1 MKRAGGPKV
10 AGRAATGRK
19 PLLRTATSVG
29 NLAVMRWTAA
39 APAVLVSSIWAIARA
54 QTATNSALAP
64 DGGAPP
70 ALEDGGSVSRPF
82 SAAPDG
88 GVASFGPTT
97 PGPGSTEIQRRNGVD
112 YVGNG
117 RISAAAPDGG
127 ASADSRAGDNAGARQ
142 AASPAD
148 TDDLRR
154 RISALEQRLATAIDQ
169 RQELDRLNQQITELR
184 QQLAQVESQRM
195 AAQQQVVES
204 RVQTQQAVNTLQA
217 AQQALTN
224 GNGDVAATLSSVAP
238 SLPAA
243 AQRELAA
250 AQQALRSNDLYAA
263 RAHISAAIAASQR

>member
-1 MKRAGGPKV
+1 
-10 AGRAATGRK
+10 
-19 PLLRTATSVG
+19 
-29 NLAVMRWTAA
+29 MRWTAA
-39 APAVLVSSIWAIARA
+39 AAAVLLSSIWAVARA
-54 QTATNSALAP
+54 QTTTTSALSP

-70 ALEDGGSVSRPF
+70 ALEDGGIVSRPF

-184 QQLAQVESQRM
+184 QQLAQMESQRA
-195 AAQQQVVES
+195 AAQQEAQQEAMDS
-204 RVQTQQAVNTLQA
+204 RARSQQAVTTLYA

-238 SLPAA
+238 SLSPA

-250 AQQALRSNDLYAA
+250 AQEALGSNDLYAA

>member
-1 MKRAGGPKV
+1 VKRAGGPKV

-19 PLLRTATSVG
+19 PPLRTASSVG

-39 APAVLVSSIWAIARA
+39 AAAVLVSSIWAIARA
-54 QTATNSALAP
+54 QTATTSALAP

-70 ALEDGGSVSRPF
+70 PLEDGGIVSRPF

-88 GVASFGPTT
+88 GVASFGPT
-97 PGPGSTEIQRRNGVD
+97 PGPGSTQILRRNGVD

-117 RISAAAPDGG
+117 RISAAAPD
-127 ASADSRAGDNAGARQ
+127 AGATADNGTGGDAGVRQ
-142 AASPAD
+142 TASSAE

-154 RISALEQRLATAIDQ
+154 RISALEQRLSAATDQ
-169 RQELDRLNQQITELR
+169 RQELDRLNQQISELR

-250 AQQALRSNDLYAA
+250 AQQALGSNDLYAA

>member
-39 APAVLVSSIWAIARA
+39 AAAVLVSSIWAIARA
-54 QTATNSALAP
+54 QTATTSALAP

-70 ALEDGGSVSRPF
+70 PLEDGGIVSRPF
-82 SAAPDG
+82 SAAPDAGATADNGTG
-88 GVASFGPTT
+88 G
-97 PGPGSTEIQRRNGVD
+97 D
-112 YVGNG
+112 
-117 RISAAAPDGG
+117 
-127 ASADSRAGDNAGARQ
+127 AGARQ
-142 AASPAD
+142 TASSAE

-154 RISALEQRLATAIDQ
+154 RISALEQRLSAATDQ
-169 RQELDRLNQQITELR
+169 RQELDRLNQQISELR

-250 AQQALRSNDLYAA
+250 AQQALGSNDLYAA